1 LRRGEKI
8 HEWEK
13 VMTMA
18 KNIVSIATAAA
29 TAAMSAMMALASA
42 AYAQDFPARPVK
54 VIVPFAAG
62 GPVDTLARVLG
73 EGFRQRTGQ
82 TLVVENKPGGGTA
95 IGAAACKNA
104 DADGYTFCLLT
115 ASTVSLNPFLYTN
128 LSYDPRKDLTPV
140 TNVVF
145 GQQVIILHPSVPAN
159 TMLEVVKYS
168 KENPDKLNF
177 GSFGLGGDSHLVFE
191 WLKTKTGAKMAHIPY
206 GGAAPAMLAFERGD
220 VHLLSLVATPA
231 ILERIR
237 TGKAKALAI
246 PDGLPN
252 ANLPNVPSFKTAGL
266 PDYQNR
272 TWFGAF
278 APSATPK
285 PVVEKLSAELVAVIK
300 SPAFQDKFIKPGGYV
315 AIGNTPEEFAKFLI
329 EDRIRGD
336 ELVKVSGVKLSQ

>member
-1 LRRGEKI
+1 MTKGISFARL
-8 HEWEK
+8 EWEEAM
-13 VMTMA
+13 VAARSTMGM
-18 KNIVSIATAAA
+18 AAIGC
-29 TAAMSAMMALASA
+29 ALALLTEMSV
-42 AYAQDFPARPVK
+42 AQDFPSRPVK

-82 TLVVENKPGGGTA
+82 NLVVENKPGGGTA

-104 DADGYTFCLLT
+104 DPDGYTFCLLT

-128 LSYDPRKDLTPV
+128 LSYEPRKDLAPL

-145 GQQVIILHPSVPAN
+145 GQQVIILHPSVPVN
-159 TMLEVVKYS
+159 TMAELVQYAKA
-168 KENPDKLNF
+168 NPDKLNF

-191 WLKTKTGAKMAHIPY
+191 WLKTKTGIKMTHIPY
-206 GGAAPAMLAFERGD
+206 GGAAPAMVAFERGD

-252 ANLPNVPSFKTAGL
+252 ANLPDVPSFAGAGL
-266 PDYQNR
+266 PAYENR

-278 APSATPK
+278 APAATPK
-285 PVVEKLSAELVAVIK
+285 AVLDKLSGDLIAAIHGDI
-300 SPAFQDKFIKPGGYV
+300 FQQKFIKLGGYV
-315 AIGNTPEEFAKFLI
+315 AIGNTAEEFRKFL
-329 EDRIRGD
+329 EADRVRGE
-336 ELVKVSGVKLSQ
+336 ELVRISGVKLSQ

>member
-1 LRRGEKI
+1 MSVAQTTIR
-8 HEWEK
+8 
-13 VMTMA
+13 
-18 KNIVSIATAAA
+18 IAALMGAFALLA
-29 TAAMSAMMALASA
+29 TNSA
-42 AYAQDFPARPVK
+42 AQDFPSRPVK

-82 TLVVENKPGGGTA
+82 NLIVENKPGGATA

-104 DADGYTFCLLT
+104 EPDGYTFCLLT
-115 ASTVSLNPFLYTN
+115 ASTVSLNPFLYSN
-128 LSYDPRKDLTPV
+128 LSYDPRKDDLAPV

-145 GQQVIILHPSVPAN
+145 GQQVIILHNSVPAN
-159 TMLEVVKYS
+159 TILEVVQYS
-168 KENPDKLNF
+168 KDNPDKLNF

-231 ILERIR
+231 ILERIKS
-237 TGKAKALAI
+237 GKAKAIAI

-252 ANLPNVPSFKTAGL
+252 PNLPNVPSFAAAGL
-266 PDYQNR
+266 PPYENR

-278 APSATPK
+278 APDATPK
-285 PVVEKLSAELVAVIK
+285 PVLEKLSADLVAVIH
-300 SPAFQDKFIKPGGYV
+300 SAAFEDKIIKPGGYV
-315 AIGNTPEEFAKFLI
+315 AIGNTPEEFRKFLV
-329 EDRIRGD
+329 EDRLRGD
-336 ELVKVSGVKLSQ
+336 ELVRVSGVKLTQ